1 MSENT
6 NVTNNANMTNP
17 RRHYID
23 TERVAQNYERKVSER
38 NVSKDF
44 EYTKD
49 YSPNYYKADNG
60 YGKTK
65 DLEAYEVVEAFR
77 MNHNFGAVFTY
88 MVRAYK
94 KHEHPVSDI
103 KKAIKH
109 LELQLK
115 IEEERLLEKERE
127 EQERIE
133 AIKMYRGMEIMGSE
147 DVEFYEDCMP
157 EEDDE

>member
-1 MSENT
+1 MN
-6 NVTNNANMTNP
+6 NP
-17 RRHYID
+17 RQHYKDIEYVARHHDEII
-23 TERVAQNYERKVSER
+23 R
-38 NVSKDF
+38 NNEKNMRDVSKDF

-49 YSPNYYKADNG
+49 YSPNYYIADHG

-65 DLEAYEVVEAFR
+65 DLEAYEVVDAFR
-77 MNHNFGAVFTY
+77 LNHNFGSVFTY

-133 AIKMYRGMEIMGSE
+133 AIKMYRGLEVMGTTESE
-147 DVEFYEDCMP
+147 NYFID
-157 EEDDE
+157 EDDLLDE

>member
-1 MSENT
+1 MNMNSNT
-6 NVTNNANMTNP
+6 NMSNIDP
-17 RRHYID
+17 KRHYID
-23 TERVAQNYERKVSER
+23 TDRVAESYKLSNEIRDL
-38 NVSKDF
+38 SKDF

-49 YSPNYYKADNG
+49 YSPNYYKADHG

-65 DLEAYEVVEAFR
+65 DLEAYEVIEAFN

-115 IEEERLLEKERE
+115 MEEAVLLEKERE
-127 EQERIE
+127 ELQRIE
-133 AIKMYRGMEIMGSE
+133 AIKMYRGMEVLGSQELEAYEPE
-147 DVEFYEDCMP
+147 DH
-157 EEDDE
+157 DDFDE

>member
-1 MSENT
+1 MS
-6 NVTNNANMTNP
+6 NP
-17 RRHYID
+17 RQHYKDIEYVARHYDENI
-23 TERVAQNYERKVSER
+23 R
-38 NVSKDF
+38 NNEKSMRDVTKDF

-49 YSPNYYKADNG
+49 YSPNYYKADHG

-65 DLEAYEVVEAFR
+65 DLEAYEVIEAFS

-109 LELQLK
+109 LELQLRM
-115 IEEERLLEKERE
+115 EEERLLEKERE
-127 EQERIE
+127 EQQRIE
-133 AIKMYRGMEIMGSE
+133 AIKMYRGLEVMGSTELEAYEPE
-147 DVEFYEDCMP
+147 DH
-157 EEDDE
+157 DDFDE

>member
-1 MSENT
+1 MSKST
-6 NVTNNANMTNP
+6 NMTDP
-17 RRHYID
+17 RQHYKDIEYVARHYDENI
-23 TERVAQNYERKVSER
+23 R
-38 NVSKDF
+38 NNEKSMRDVTKDF

-65 DLEAYEVVEAFR
+65 DLEAYEVIDAFR
-77 MNHNFGAVFTY
+77 LNHNFGAVFTY

-109 LELQLK
+109 LELQLRM
-115 IEEERLLEKERE
+115 EEERLLEKERE
-127 EQERIE
+127 EQQRIE
-133 AIKMYRGMEIMGSE
+133 AIKMYRGMEVLGSQELEAYEPE
-147 DVEFYEDCMP
+147 DHDNF
-157 EEDDE
+157 DE

>member
-1 MSENT
+1 MSKST
-6 NVTNNANMTNP
+6 NMANP
-17 RRHYID
+17 RQHYKDIEYVTRHYDENI
-23 TERVAQNYERKVSER
+23 R
-38 NVSKDF
+38 NNEKSMRDVTKDF

-65 DLEAYEVVEAFR
+65 DLEAYEVIEAFS

-88 MVRAYK
+88 IVRAYK

-115 IEEERLLEKERE
+115 MEEERLLEKERE
-127 EQERIE
+127 EKERIE
-133 AIKMYRGMEIMGSE
+133 AIKMYRGLEVMGSTELEVYEPE
-147 DVEFYEDCMP
+147 DH
-157 EEDDE
+157 DDFDE

>member
-1 MSENT
+1 MSKSMNMTDPRQHYKDIEYVARHYDETIRN
-6 NVTNNANMTNP
+6 NEKSIRDVTN
-17 RRHYID
+17 
-23 TERVAQNYERKVSER
+23 
-38 NVSKDF
+38 DF

-49 YSPNYYKADNG
+49 YSPNYYKAGNG

-65 DLEAYEVVEAFR
+65 DLEAYEVIEAFG

-109 LELQLK
+109 LELQLRM
-115 IEEERLLEKERE
+115 EEERLLEKERE
-127 EQERIE
+127 EKERIE
-133 AIKMYRGMEIMGSE
+133 AIKMYRGLEVLGSQELESYEPE
-147 DVEFYEDCMP
+147 DH
-157 EEDDE
+157 DDFDE

>member
-1 MSENT
+1 MNKNT
-6 NVTNNANMTNP
+6 NTNANISNIDP
-17 RRHYID
+17 KRHYINTD
-23 TERVAQNYERKVSER
+23 RVAESYKLSNEIRDI
-38 NVSKDF
+38 SKDF

-49 YSPNYYKADNG
+49 YSPNYYKADHG

-65 DLEAYEVVEAFR
+65 DLEAYEVIEAFG
-77 MNHNFGAVFTY
+77 MNHNFGSVFTY

-115 IEEERLLEKERE
+115 MEEERLLEKERE

-133 AIKMYRGMEIMGSE
+133 AIKMYRGMEVLGSQE
-147 DVEFYEDCMP
+147 LEAYEP
-157 EEDDE
+157 EYHDDFDE

>member
-1 MSENT
+1 MSKNT
-6 NVTNNANMTNP
+6 SITDP

-23 TERVAQNYERKVSER
+23 TERVAQNYERKHHDR
-38 NVSKDF
+38 DLSKDF

-65 DLEAYEVVEAFR
+65 DLEAYEVIEAFS

-115 IEEERLLEKERE
+115 MEEERLLEKERE
-127 EQERIE
+127 EQQRIE
-133 AIKMYRGMEIMGSE
+133 AIKMYRGMEVLGSQE
-147 DVEFYEDCMP
+147 LEAYEP
-157 EEDDE
+157 EYHDDFDE